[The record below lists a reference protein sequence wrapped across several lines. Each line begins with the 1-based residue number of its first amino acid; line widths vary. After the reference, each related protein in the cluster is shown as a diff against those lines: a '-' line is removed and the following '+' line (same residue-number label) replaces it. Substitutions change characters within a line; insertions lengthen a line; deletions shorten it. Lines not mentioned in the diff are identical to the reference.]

1 MIIMKTK
8 NLSDEYLQALGHRIK
23 IVRTFLK
30 FDQRQMAKRM
40 KSGQSQISKIE
51 SGRAAPTL
59 HQLFTIKKI
68 ADEDDYLRENLSW
81 EWLVEGKG
89 KGLIG

>member
-1 MIIMKTK
+1 MKTQ
-8 NLSDEYLQALGHRIK
+8 NFSDEYLQALGHRIK
-23 IVRTFLK
+23 IIRTFLK
-30 FDQRQMAKRM
+30 LDQRQMSKLM
-40 KSGQSQISKIE
+40 KTGQSQISKIE

-68 ADEDDYLRENLSW
+68 AGKDDYLNANLSW